1 MICKIGENTGM
12 NILVLGNGFD
22 LAHGLPTRYM
32 DFLEFCKRIDVIY
45 TSKKNY
51 TLEGFEKGYLLKWN
65 TREEIK
71 EFLRNDFTNKKQ
83 ETEEEKLKSY
93 DIFTCIQDNIWI
105 DYFFECNMCNKENWI
120 DLEGEISKVI
130 QSLDEDVNKNNEQFD
145 DVIGELS
152 DDFLRNKYSEYTYI
166 NDGYMK
172 FLDAKHE
179 SNTITYK
186 QIRDKLQNDLNRLIR
201 ALELYLT
208 MCIENIECKMISPD
222 IQQIVCEE
230 DERERVKYASN
241 VVCFNYTN
249 TYEKLYLNNIGQ
261 YEDGFINFI
270 HGKADMNNGIEKNN
284 MVLGIDEYLP
294 EDRRNKDVEFIA
306 FKKFYQRIHKQT
318 GCEYKEWME
327 AIKEQFEENERE
339 QSYIKKYIC
348 NCIDK
353 RVDNR
358 DKEYARIYVHNLYIF
373 GHSLDVTDRDILRD
387 LILHD
392 NVHTTIFYLNKE
404 VMGQQIANL
413 VKVIGQDELI
423 KRTRGSTKTI
433 EFKKQKDMVEIDNCK
448 V

>member
-1 MICKIGENTGM
+1 MIGENTGM

-22 LAHGLPTRYM
+22 LAHGLPTKYM

-65 TREEIK
+65 TREGIK
-71 EFLRNDFTNKKQ
+71 EFLRNDFTNEKQ

-105 DYFFECNMCNKENWI
+105 DYFFECNMHNNENWI
-120 DLEGEISKVI
+120 DFEEEISKVI
-130 QSLDEDVNKNNEQFD
+130 QSLDGDVNKNNVQFD

-186 QIRDKLQNDLNRLIR
+186 QIRDKLQNDLNRLVR
-201 ALELYLT
+201 ALEIYLSI
-208 MCIENIECKMISPD
+208 CIENIDCKWISPD

-230 DERERVKYASN
+230 DEREKVKYATN

-249 TYEKLYLNNIGQ
+249 TYEKLYLNYIGQ

-270 HGKADMNNGIEKNN
+270 HGKADMNNSIEKNN

-318 GCEYKEWME
+318 GCEYKEWVDDIE
-327 AIKEQFEENERE
+327 DDEKNIPKEFRSQIKNAISNG
-339 QSYIKKYIC
+339 
-348 NCIDK
+348 
-353 RVDNR
+353 
-358 DKEYARIYVHNLYIF
+358 YVIESFKDIMHNLYIF

-423 KRTRGSTKTI
+423 KRTGGSTKTI
-433 EFKKQKDMVEIDNCK
+433 EFKQQQDMVEIDNGK